1 MPAKTI
7 ATLATPA
14 TLAARNAVHRMMH
27 EPARPFIVT
36 VLAAGLLGT
45 WACSP
50 AHGDAAEVDL
60 TRRDRDPGVW
70 PIQGSDY
77 ALTRYSALNKI
88 STANVSGLH
97 VAWTFSTGQLHGHEG
112 TPLVVNN
119 TMYIVTPFP
128 DEAFALDLTK
138 PGTVKWSHVPAPDP
152 WAEGVACCDVVNR
165 GWAYADGKLVYNLLD
180 DRTIAL
186 DANDGHKIWE
196 TKLAD
201 VNDGTTMTMSPLIV
215 KDKVLVGNSG
225 GEMGVRGWI
234 AALDLG
240 SGKQLWRA
248 YTTGP
253 DSDVKITSNTHSFYP
268 NDRGKDLGATSWPND
283 AWKHGG
289 ATVWGWISY
298 DPQLDLIYHGTS
310 NPGPWNSDQR
320 PGDNKWSSSIFA
332 RNPDNGEVRW
342 VYQVTPHDMRDYDGV
357 NENIL
362 IDVPINGATRKALV
376 HFDRNGYGYT
386 MDRATGEILAVNP
399 FVTQNW
405 SSGIDR
411 RTGTPVVVK
420 DKETHQGRMTMDIC
434 PSTTGGKDEEPA
446 AYSPRTG
453 LVYVPAVNLC
463 MNKGEHQVQYIA
475 GTPYMGSNFPVVPA
489 PGGFKGA
496 LIAWDPKTAKEVWSV
511 KDQNYPLYSGVL
523 TTGGDLVFYGTLDG
537 WFRALDA
544 RTGQVLWQQRL
555 GSGIIG
561 GPMTYLG
568 PDGTQY
574 VAVLSGVGGVGGVY
588 AKIPTAPPT
597 GGMLYVFSL

>member
-1 MPAKTI
+1 MMLTMIGKRWVHTRAQSRRTELRRRLTR
-7 ATLATPA
+7 A
-14 TLAARNAVHRMMH
+14 LAAAS
-27 EPARPFIVT
+27 IS
-36 VLAAGLLGT
+36 LAILGSGSC
-45 WACSP
+45 AP

-60 TRRDRDPGVW
+60 ARRDRDPGIW

-77 ALTRYSALNKI
+77 ALTRYSPLNKI
-88 STANVSGLH
+88 DAANVAGLH
-97 VAWTFSTGQLHGHEG
+97 VAWTFSTGQIHGHEG

-128 DEAFALDLTK
+128 DQAYALDLTK
-138 PGTVKWSHVPAPDP
+138 GGALKWSHTPAPDP

-186 DANDGHKIWE
+186 DANDGHQIWE

-201 VNDGTTMTMSPLIV
+201 VNRGITMTMSPLIV

-225 GEMGVRGWI
+225 GEMGARGWI
-234 AALDLG
+234 AALDLS
-240 SGKQLWRA
+240 SGKELWRA
-248 YTTGP
+248 YSTGP
-253 DSDVKITSNTHSFYP
+253 DSDVKITANTHNFYS

-283 AWKHGG
+283 SWKHGG

-298 DPQLDLIYHGTS
+298 DPELNLIYHGTS

-332 RNPDNGEVRW
+332 RNPDNGEVKW
-342 VYQVTPHDMRDYDGV
+342 AYQFTPHDMWDYDGV

-362 IDVPINGATRKALV
+362 ITASIGGKARKALV
-376 HFDRNGYGYT
+376 HFDRNGFGYT

-399 FVTQNW
+399 FVAQNW
-405 SSGIDR
+405 SSGIDLK
-411 RTGTPVVVK
+411 TGVPGVVK
-420 DKETHQGRMTMDIC
+420 DKETHQGRMTSDIC
-434 PSTTGGKDEEPA
+434 PSTSGGKDEEPS

-453 LVYVPAVNLC
+453 LVYVPAINVC

-475 GTPYMGSNFPVVPA
+475 GTPYMGSNFPAVPA

-511 KDQNYPLYSGVL
+511 KDENYPVYSGVL

-544 RTGQVLWQQRL
+544 RTGRVLWQQQL

-561 GPMTYLG
+561 GPMTYVG
-568 PDGTQY
+568 PDGKQY

-588 AKIPTAPPT
+588 AKTPTAPPT